1 MGRVAGLR
9 GGAVQ
14 HGPDASQQH
23 PRPEEDDVTLGSGA
37 QAQSREPPT
46 PLAANPQPTRTPGP
60 PPTTSP
66 KPHGPPLSRELSAA
80 VDPKR
85 RGLSLIKTGRWKGH
99 ASKPEYAAQEEAQK
113 SRILQQS

>member
-66 KPHGPPLSRELSAA
+66 KPHGPPLSRELSTA

-85 RGLSLIKTGRWKGH
+85 RGLSLIKTG
-99 ASKPEYAAQEEAQK
+99 
-113 SRILQQS
+113 